1 MSDPSSPLTGA
12 IPLGAVLDLVAMQLE
27 VAMQHAS
34 AQAERL
40 SGSVAEFSAIGE
52 RMRARL
58 RENPDPSLATEIS
71 ALEAEAHRAINAM
84 QFHDQL
90 AQRVRHVREALGDVH
105 DELRA
110 GGNPDWGAL
119 LSRMRAH
126 YTMEDERRLFDSV
139 LGELSQL
146 PQLPKQ
152 PWGAVRRDEELM
164 PGSVELF

>member
-1 MSDPSSPLTGA
+1 MSVPSSPLTGS

-27 VAMQHAS
+27 VAMQHAA

-40 SGSVAEFSAIGE
+40 SGSIAEFSAIGE

-58 RENPDPSLATEIS
+58 DVDHDPALATEIS
-71 ALEAEAHRAINAM
+71 ALEAEAHRAMNAM

-90 AQRVRHVREALGDVH
+90 AQRVRHVREALADVH

-139 LGELSQL
+139 LGDLAKL
-146 PQLPKQ
+146 PRLPEQ
-152 PWGAVRRDEELM
+152 PRGAVRRDEDLM